1 MAYEHFRARRRA
13 PVKVS
18 KYDAKF
24 DTSENNGWKGTL
36 TARQHAERDIV
47 IANLSVAL

>member
-36 TARQHAERDIV
+36 TARAERDIV